1 MTFVTKADVYSLP
14 SNTYNMP
21 HNVYKLQLKLS
32 LIVTNKSPIPTLSQ
46 EIRQTMENHLTNF
59 NDVEVVWDTNFNDNT
74 TVCWLQ
80 YTLSLNFISL
90 GYNNS
95 HKILYLKYQ
104 WDIEKQYDNL

>member
-32 LIVTNKSPIPTLSQ
+32 LIVTHKSPIPTLSQ
-46 EIRQTMENHLTNF
+46 EIRQTMENHL
-59 NDVEVVWDTNFNDNT
+59 TNFNDNT